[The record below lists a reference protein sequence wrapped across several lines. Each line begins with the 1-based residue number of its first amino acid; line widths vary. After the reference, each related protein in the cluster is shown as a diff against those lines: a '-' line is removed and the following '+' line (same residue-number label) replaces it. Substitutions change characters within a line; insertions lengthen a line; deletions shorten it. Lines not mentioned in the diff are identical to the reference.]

1 MSFHY
6 LKLVMHIVIINSF
19 KEKILLMN
27 LSKSKCQLNVNRIIK
42 LAIKSIELIK
52 QLKIIEEKN

>member
-1 MSFHY
+1 
-6 LKLVMHIVIINSF
+6 
-19 KEKILLMN
+19 MN

-42 LAIKSIELIK
+42 LEIKSIELIK